1 MSREEQF
8 QSGEQR
14 ATIDDTSILK
24 DKSVGG
30 YIFSTFFSGLTIWVK
45 GKNND
50 GVFQRFSA
58 TKKSNHND
66 ECYKCFNSF
75 FYVLGEFVKKCRG
88 TQ

>member
-1 MSREEQF
+1 LLFNNKSREEQF

-24 DKSVGG
+24 DKSIGG
-30 YIFSTFFSGLTIWVK
+30 YIFSTFYAGLKIWVK

-58 TKKSNHND
+58 TVSP
-66 ECYKCFNSF
+66 
-75 FYVLGEFVKKCRG
+75 VLERTMVLFIILLSASAL
-88 TQ
+88 